1 MDAVS
6 SGAGAACSSFFIT
19 LLCWNPAVI
28 RSCCL
33 GLALT
38 GLLLGHGQP
47 TCVGQVVL
55 VPGLAAGGSRTMPR
69 QTYDL
74 AQVALATGSF
84 TEALDLAEAEYKDC
98 FKVGTSRWIDSAA
111 AATMLGECCYE
122 LGRFREAVSHYDEA
136 ILHAVSHGDWL
147 LDVRFPT
154 QPLQANARPPR
165 LWGQPPRP
173 TIPAALPDRVPIRLG
188 SSDPRSVIDNG
199 GVLSTPVDYP
209 LRPHE
214 IMRSLAI
221 SLHRRGHLLGP
232 LAKGGLSLEKAS
244 AWLQRNPVPAGHF
257 SQAWIDVCLG
267 IVYWS
272 QGRNDQALPLLKRGL
287 LAEAQFD
294 HPLTPWALLTSG
306 RIMLAEQQW
315 PEAATVFQA
324 AAYSAAAQADAR
336 ALEEACRWLVA
347 ACLAGDAGLPPMLTA
362 AADWAGDT
370 LPSFSARLRILA
382 AEALA
387 EAGDRQAAARLLG
400 EVDQRLLRGDLGQG
414 WCGGHAAY
422 AAALI
427 DYCNGNRAAGD
438 PKLAKALG
446 LARRRS
452 PRLFQTHLLT
462 EAVAAGQSGLS
473 DREASALFENLLGDP
488 EPALVRTDPLEALAV
503 MSTNQAASFEIW
515 LGVAAAIQK
524 TSSRGDEAWL
534 DVTEATRRNRW
545 LTDRDLGGRRDGL
558 LHVLTRPATEDAAT
572 ARKAILAEAPDV
584 ATTLAELEACR
595 DQLSRDMQ
603 ATTKTDPP
611 AETDPGGPEQW
622 QRYATAAE
630 SLGMRI
636 DQLAAGRSIIPLTF
650 PPLLPTATIRD
661 RLAPRQ
667 RLLSFNWTESGLVG
681 SLEAPKQAAVWRVKQ
696 PGAVSNTMASLAK
709 SLCLYHAIKPVST
722 DRLLSGGWQQHARQL
737 ADLLFEG
744 SGVSLTRHDD
754 FDELVIVPDGLLWYL
769 PFELLPVEAD
779 DSLRLRDVC
788 RLRYCPTRS
797 LAVTARRPA
806 TAQPFT
812 AIYDG
817 LAYRGDPPERTA
829 ETLARLT
836 ANLENAISLSP
847 TARKIPVA
855 LPASL
860 ADTLAVFDD
869 LAPRATSSG
878 QPLVAAVAGHPGMSL
893 PDWLRPPAKAPRCVL
908 LTGLQTQVANGLSR
922 VSGRA
927 GHDLFTTAMDLVA
940 AGAETLVL
948 SRWNVGGRVSINLGL
963 EFLRDQPI
971 DSSTG
976 SPPSAAERWQR
987 AVDLV
992 TNEQPDFDREPR
1004 LQVKGSAVLPDAQH
1018 PFFWSG
1024 FALIDCGVIPHDAA
1038 DPPAEAAE

>member
-1 MDAVS
+1 M
-6 SGAGAACSSFFIT
+6 
-19 LLCWNPAVI
+19 I

-38 GLLLGHGQP
+38 GLLLGCGQP
-47 TCVGQVVL
+47 TCLGQVVL
-55 VPGLAAGGSRTMPR
+55 VPGLAAGGGRTMPR
-69 QTYDL
+69 QTYDMS
-74 AQVALATGSF
+74 QVALAAGSF

-98 FKVGTSRWIDSAA
+98 FKVGASRWIDSAA
-111 AATMLGECCYE
+111 AATMRGECCYE

-136 ILHAVSHGDWL
+136 LLHAVSHGDWL

-154 QPLQANARPPR
+154 QPLQAAARPPR

-173 TIPAALPDRVPIRLG
+173 TIPAALPNRMSIRLG
-188 SSDPRSVIDNG
+188 SSDPRSVMQNG
-199 GVLSTPVDYP
+199 GVLSAPVDYP

-221 SLHRRGHLLGP
+221 SLYRRGHLLGP
-232 LAKGGLSLEKAS
+232 LAKGGLALEKAS

-306 RIMLAEQQW
+306 RIMLAAQQW

-336 ALEEACRWLVA
+336 ALEEAFRWLVA

-370 LPSFSARLRILA
+370 LTSFSARLRILA

-400 EVDQRLLRGDLGQG
+400 ELDQRLLRADLGQG

-446 LARRRS
+446 FARRCS

-473 DREASALFENLLGDP
+473 DREANALFETLLGDP
-488 EPALVRTDPLEALAV
+488 EPALVRADPLEALAV

-515 LGVAAAIQK
+515 LGIAAAIQK
-524 TSSRGDEAWL
+524 TNSRGDETWL

-558 LHVLTRPATEDAAT
+558 LHVLTRPATDDAAT
-572 ARKAILAEAPDV
+572 ACKAILAQAPDV
-584 ATTLAELEACR
+584 ATTLAELEACGN
-595 DQLSRDMQ
+595 QLSRDMRA
-603 ATTKTDPP
+603 ATKGDPP
-611 AETDPGGPEQW
+611 AETVPGDPEQW

-650 PPLLPTATIRD
+650 PPLLPTATIRE

-667 RLLSFNWTESGLVG
+667 RLLSFSWTEAGLVG
-681 SLEAPKQAAVWRVKQ
+681 SLEAPKQAAVWQVKQ

-709 SLCLYHAIKPVST
+709 SLCLYHPLKPVST
-722 DRLLSGGWQQHARQL
+722 DRLLSGGWQQHARRL

-744 SGVSLTRHDD
+744 SGVSLARHDD

-788 RLRYCPTRS
+788 QIRYCPTRS
-797 LAVTARRPA
+797 LTVMARRPA
-806 TAQPFT
+806 AAQPFT
-812 AIYDG
+812 AIYNG
-817 LAYRGDPPERTA
+817 LAYRADPPERTA
-829 ETLARLT
+829 ETLARLA
-836 ANLENAISLSP
+836 ANLDNAISLSP

-893 PDWLRPPAKAPRCVL
+893 PDWLRPPAKAPRYVL
-908 LTGLQTQVANGLSR
+908 LTGLPTQVASGLSK

-948 SRWNVGGRVSINLGL
+948 SRWNVGGRVSIDLGL
-963 EFLRDQPI
+963 EFLRDRPI
-971 DSSTG
+971 DSATG

-992 TNEQPDFDREPR
+992 TAEQPDFNREPR
-1004 LQVKGSAVLPDAQH
+1004 LQVKGAAVPSDAQH

-1038 DPPAEAAE
+1038 DAPADAAD